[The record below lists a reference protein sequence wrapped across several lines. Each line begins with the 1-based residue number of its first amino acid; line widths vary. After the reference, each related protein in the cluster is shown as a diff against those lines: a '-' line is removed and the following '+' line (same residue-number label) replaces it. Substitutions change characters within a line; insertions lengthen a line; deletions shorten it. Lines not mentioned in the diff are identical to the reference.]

1 MSKRYSFGEKK
12 VIEAMKLY
20 KEGKT
25 PDEIIQKLG
34 LPAGTAGRNL
44 IGYWRKKTGIK
55 AIGRYKNW
63 KKVQDQL

>member
-20 KEGKT
+20 KEGKS
-25 PDEIIQKLG
+25 PDEIIEKLG
-34 LPAGTAGRNL
+34 LPSGTAGRNL

-55 AIGRYKNW
+55 AVNRYKNW
-63 KKVQDQL
+63 KKILNKI

>member
-1 MSKRYSFGEKK
+1 
-12 VIEAMKLY
+12 MKLY
-20 KEGKT
+20 KEGKS
-25 PDEIIQKLG
+25 PDEIIEKLG
-34 LPAGTAGRNL
+34 LPSGTAGRNL